1 MIGLPTGT
9 KVWIAAGATD
19 MRRGFDGLAS
29 IVQTQLHDD
38 PFSGHV
44 FVFRGRRG
52 DRIKCLWW
60 SGDGLCLFAKRLE
73 SGHFVWPQATDGA
86 IWLSTA
92 QLSMLLEGIDWRRPV
107 RTSPPQHAA

>member
-29 IVQTQLHDD
+29 IVQMQLQED

-73 SGHFVWPQATDGA
+73 SGHFVWPQATSGT

-92 QLSMLLEGIDWRRPV
+92 QLSMLLEGIDWRRPM
-107 RTSPPQHAA
+107 RTSQPQHAA